1 MDVRFA
7 QMDEFGDYRQLINIC
22 APPVE
27 DLGSPEISRQ
37 MARIGNEALAE
48 LVRSHP
54 DRFAGFC
61 ACVPMDDPDAA
72 VAELEYATGEL
83 GAVGAQIYTHV
94 HGEAMDAARFDPF
107 YEAAARSGSLVQVH
121 PCRSSAWADYPTEQ
135 RSRYEIWWTFGWEYD
150 LSAFMARIVFSG
162 VLERYPDL
170 KLLIHHGGSMVPH
183 FSGRVRPGWDQL
195 GARTPP
201 EQQEDIEGYPLCAPA
216 HQYFRQMYG
225 DTAMFG
231 ATHALRCCID
241 FYGTDHILFGSD
253 SPFDPERGPG
263 YIPRDDREPGGD
275 RAHPR
280 GARCHPLRQRHA
292 PDRAHRPGVIT
303 RVRPRGCAHAGAP
316 CPAVWTAGQGA
327 WVVRLPGGRA
337 PPPQSSDARSARCR
351 PSGAARPARSA
362 PARRARPP
370 VPWRPGTP
378 MPRSGRARRPG
389 ART

>member
-1 MDVRFA
+1 MKIDAFCHIMPRPYYDRFFTLPETVHATNLRKRVANIPCLVDMDVRFA

-27 DLGSPEISRQ
+27 DLGPPGISRE

-72 VAELEYATGEL
+72 VAELEYATSEL

-107 YEAAARSGSLVQVH
+107 YEAAARSGALVQVH
-121 PCRSSAWADYPTEQ
+121 PCRSSAWADYPTEK

-183 FSGRVRPGWDQL
+183 FSGRVGPGWDQL

-201 EQQEDIEGYPLCAPA
+201 GQQADIEGYPLS
-216 HQYFRQMYG
+216 R
-225 DTAMFG
+225 
-231 ATHALRCCID
+231 R
-241 FYGTDHILFGSD
+241 
-253 SPFDPERGPG
+253 
-263 YIPRDDREPGGD
+263 
-275 RAHPR
+275 
-280 GARCHPLRQRHA
+280 
-292 PDRAHRPGVIT
+292 
-303 RVRPRGCAHAGAP
+303 
-316 CPAVWTAGQGA
+316 
-327 WVVRLPGGRA
+327 
-337 PPPQSSDARSARCR
+337 SSISARCTATR
-351 PSGAARPARSA
+351 PCSGPPTRCAAASTSTAPTTSCSARTARSTRSA
-362 PARRARPP
+362 GPATSARRSRT
-370 VPWRPGTP
+370 WR
-378 MPRSGRARRPG
+378 RSGSARRRRKPSS
-389 ART
+389 AATSPA